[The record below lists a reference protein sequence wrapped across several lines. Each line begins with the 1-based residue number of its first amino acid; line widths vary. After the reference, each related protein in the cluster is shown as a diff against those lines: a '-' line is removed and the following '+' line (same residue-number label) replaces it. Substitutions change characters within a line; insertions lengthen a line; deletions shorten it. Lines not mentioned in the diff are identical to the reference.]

1 MDNRL
6 FFMQT
11 ENEFLL
17 YHILKA
23 SYGNHLQRSI
33 FEPELEE
40 DSKLSKNVCAKLH
53 VDLVDRI
60 DSAIG
65 LLDISK
71 TQFIQAASIHL
82 LDNLNDL
89 LNKYD
94 HPALKKGDSK

>member
-1 MDNRL
+1 
-6 FFMQT
+6 MQT

-23 SYGNHLQRSI
+23 SYAHQPQKSI
-33 FEPELEE
+33 FEPDFEPDEQLF
-40 DSKLSKNVCAKLH
+40 KNVCAKLH
-53 VDLVDRI
+53 VELVDRI

-82 LDNLNDL
+82 LENLNEL